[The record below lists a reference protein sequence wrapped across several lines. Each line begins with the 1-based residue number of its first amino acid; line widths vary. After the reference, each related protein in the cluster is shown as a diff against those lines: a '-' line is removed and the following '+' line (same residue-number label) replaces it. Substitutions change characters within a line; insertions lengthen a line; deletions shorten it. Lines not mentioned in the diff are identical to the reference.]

1 MMSLYVR
8 SIKKKKEANLIEQRI
23 ERWMMAREKNGGE
36 YVGLKKYKF
45 SVISYEDLMHNMVTM
60 VNDTVL

>member
-1 MMSLYVR
+1 
-8 SIKKKKEANLIEQRI
+8 
-23 ERWMMAREKNGGE
+23 MMAREKNGGE
-36 YVGLKKYKF
+36 YVGLKKCKF